1 MDADR
6 LKQLGQNTRLLAA
19 VTKDE
24 RNVLISSAQHCLC
37 IVGFKYPH
45 ELLTVKMSLLKVGK
59 FFCTFFC

>member
-24 RNVLISSAQHCLC
+24 RNVLISSAA
-37 IVGFKYPH
+37 
-45 ELLTVKMSLLKVGK
+45 SLKEKILV
-59 FFCTFFC
+59 CSNL